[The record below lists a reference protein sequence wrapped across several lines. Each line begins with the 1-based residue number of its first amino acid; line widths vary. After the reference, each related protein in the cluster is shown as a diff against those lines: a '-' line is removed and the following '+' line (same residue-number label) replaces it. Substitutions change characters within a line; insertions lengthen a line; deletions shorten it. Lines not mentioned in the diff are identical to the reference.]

1 MTQLLVVDDE
11 PQFRNTLL
19 KALKSQGYRAT
30 GIEDPDLLTSTLAIQ
45 RPDVVLL
52 DLSFDSGADG
62 LEACSRLR
70 QWNSVPVIIISVFED
85 EATKVKAL
93 TAGADDYLVKPFGI
107 LELAARIE
115 AIQRRLLVRNS
126 AQDPIVQIR
135 DLTVNLHTRSVI
147 LSGSAVDLT
156 KKEYKLLEV
165 LARAQGELV
174 TYQMLLDGV
183 WPHERLDADKSSAI
197 RSLVKRLRQ
206 KLGEDLSSPNYI
218 LTQSGMGFRLNMTP
232 R

>member
-135 DLTVNLHTRSVI
+135 DLTANLHTRRVI
-147 LSGSAVDLT
+147 LSGISLT
-156 KKEYKLLEV
+156 FTNKQSNRPHV
-165 LARAQGELV
+165 LA
-174 TYQMLLDGV
+174 
-183 WPHERLDADKSSAI
+183 P
-197 RSLVKRLRQ
+197 
-206 KLGEDLSSPNYI
+206 P
-218 LTQSGMGFRLNMTP
+218 
-232 R
+232 

>member
-30 GIEDPDLLTSTLAIQ
+30 GIEGPDLLTSTLAIQ

-70 QWNSVPVIIISVFED
+70 QWNSVPVIIISVFDD

-93 TAGADDYLVKPFGI
+93 TAGAADYLVKTIGI

-115 AIQRRLLVRNS
+115 AIPRPLLTPRS
-126 AQDPIVQIR
+126 AQGPVLPIPR
-135 DLTVNLHTRSVI
+135 LTGHLHTPSVF
-147 LSGSAVDLT
+147 LFGYTGGL
-156 KKEYKLLEV
+156 
-165 LARAQGELV
+165 
-174 TYQMLLDGV
+174 
-183 WPHERLDADKSSAI
+183 
-197 RSLVKRLRQ
+197 
-206 KLGEDLSSPNYI
+206 
-218 LTQSGMGFRLNMTP
+218 
-232 R
+232 

>member
-1 MTQLLVVDDE
+1 MTPRLVVDDD

-30 GIEDPDLLTSTLAIQ
+30 GIEGPDLLTSTLGSQ
-45 RPDVVLL
+45 RPAVVLL
-52 DLSFDSGADG
+52 DLSFESGADG

-165 LARAQGELV
+165 LARAQGELEI
-174 TYQMLLDGV
+174 GRASCR
-183 WPHERLDADKSSAI
+183 ER
-197 RSLVKRLRQ
+197 V
-206 KLGEDLSSPNYI
+206 
-218 LTQSGMGFRLNMTP
+218 
-232 R
+232 